1 LNPNIDNDVG
11 SIEMQVLDVIE
22 DEVGDNFHNILLSFC
37 DLHKQIMLFCFPLQ
51 TIIDILNYKFALCV
65 LPLCIVQNFKS
76 NVICFLQKCVKGVS
90 TIKYIM
96 NLFC

>member
-1 LNPNIDNDVG
+1 LNSNIDSDVG

-22 DEVGDNFHNILLSFC
+22 DDVGDNFHNILLSFC
-37 DLHKQIMLFCFPLQ
+37 DLHNQIMLFCFPFQ

-65 LPLCIVQNFKS
+65 LLLCIVKKFRS
-76 NVICFLQKCVKGVS
+76 NVIWFLPKRDKGVS
-90 TIKYIM
+90 TIKYAM

>member
-37 DLHKQIMLFCFPLQ
+37 DLHKQNYVILFPP
-51 TIIDILNYKFALCV
+51 YKPSWTF
-65 LPLCIVQNFKS
+65 
-76 NVICFLQKCVKGVS
+76 
-90 TIKYIM
+90 
-96 NLFC
+96 